1 MSANSPTYNLSDRFR
16 AGNVSPAQKNT
27 RRLLLFATLL
37 TFALNFIPGSQ
48 YLLYPLRLFVTF
60 VHESSHALAFLLTGG
75 DVSYIQVHQD
85 TSGVTPGHAPAWG
98 MFIVYSA
105 GYVGTSIF
113 GALLLQVGRLRSWK
127 NAGRTTLIA
136 ATGSMLAITLLF
148 ARDPF
153 TFIMGLV
160 IAAMLGAMARFSTPR
175 LAEFFAAFL
184 AVQCS
189 LNALYDL
196 RTLLFITTSM
206 PKLDNDAGFMAQMYF
221 LPAPFWALLWALMS
235 VAILG
240 VSLWSYLR
248 ATATNRA

>member
-1 MSANSPTYNLSDRFR
+1 MSANLPTYHLPERFR
-16 AGNVSPAQKNT
+16 ANGVSPAQKDT
-27 RRLLLFATLL
+27 RLLLLFATLL
-37 TFALNFIPGSQ
+37 TFGLNFVPYSQ

-60 VHESSHALAFLLTGG
+60 VHETSHALAFLLTGG
-75 DVSYIQVHQD
+75 DVIQIRVNPD
-85 TSGVTPGHAPAWG
+85 TSGVTPGHAPFWG

-105 GYVGTSIF
+105 GYVGTAIF
-113 GALLLQVGRLRSWK
+113 GALLLQVGRLRGWK
-127 NAGRTTLIA
+127 NAGRATLIA
-136 ATGSMLAITLLF
+136 AMGSMLAISLLF

-160 IAAMLGAMARFSTPR
+160 IAAMLGALARFSTPR

-206 PKLDNDAGFMAQMYF
+206 PRLDNDAVFMAQKYL

-235 VAILG
+235 VGILG
-240 VSLWSYLR
+240 VSLWSYFR
-248 ATATNRA
+248 ATAKNRL